1 MRSSCQW
8 RPSVS
13 AMHATNRRHVNTVPR
28 AYSLVQ
34 AGLIIAY
41 ITGCAA
47 NDDQKSAYDE
57 SPEYTAG
64 SACFYAS
71 QASDWTVLDRST
83 LIVYAPSKSHA
94 FRVDVGPGA
103 SDLRWADSLAFV
115 SRSSRICGRAGDR
128 IVTPT
133 GTANRSYTVIGVTRL
148 DPASVEDLLAAY
160 GKAGQ
165 SEQVE
170 PGESPGAEIER
181 ELDTIEADSEDG
193 QQSEN

>member
-1 MRSSCQW
+1 
-8 RPSVS
+8 
-13 AMHATNRRHVNTVPR
+13 MH
-28 AYSLVQ
+28 SLVQ

-41 ITGCAA
+41 ITGCAT
-47 NDDQKSAYDE
+47 NGDQGSAADE
-57 SPEYTAG
+57 RQGYAAG

-83 LIVYAPSKSHA
+83 LIVYAPSRSHA
-94 FRVDVGPGA
+94 FRVDVGAGA

-115 SRSSRICGRAGDR
+115 SSSSRICGRAGDR

-133 GTANRSYTVIGVTRL
+133 GTANRSYTVVGVTRL
-148 DPASVEDLLAAY
+148 DPAALEGLLATY
-160 GKAGQ
+160 GKA
-165 SEQVE
+165 SEPVE

-181 ELDTIEADSEDG
+181 ELGTGAADFEDE

>member
-1 MRSSCQW
+1 
-8 RPSVS
+8 
-13 AMHATNRRHVNTVPR
+13 MHATHRRRVNTVHR
-28 AYSLVQ
+28 APGLVQ
-34 AGLIIAY
+34 AGLIIVY
-41 ITGCAA
+41 ITGCAT
-47 NDDQKSAYDE
+47 NGDQKSAYDE
-57 SPEYTAG
+57 PQEYSAG

-115 SRSSRICGRAGDR
+115 SRSNRICGRAGDR

-133 GTANRSYTVIGVTRL
+133 GTANRSYTVLGVTRL
-148 DPASVEDLLAAY
+148 DTAALEGLLATY
-160 GKAGQ
+160 GKA

-170 PGESPGAEIER
+170 PVESPGATIER
-181 ELDTIEADSEDG
+181 ELGSGEADPKDE